1 MPGDVQG
8 HAHPLP
14 RRRKPGRERRDWQ
27 AGLATQRRGGRNR
40 GESMGRFLRRLVI
53 AVVLLLL
60 LAGLAIWLLLGGFLA
75 LLQFI
80 APML

>member
-1 MPGDVQG
+1 
-8 HAHPLP
+8 
-14 RRRKPGRERRDWQ
+14 
-27 AGLATQRRGGRNR
+27 
-40 GESMGRFLRRLVI
+40 MGRFLRRLVI